1 MPEYVITLT
10 AIAIVGGLIL
20 GAIYFFYNSYRTE
33 TAALRADIKA
43 SDAKTDRTRMELDAK
58 IDSATDTLR
67 SEMNTGFVR
76 LDAKIDSETDTL
88 RSDMNAGFVRL
99 EAKIDSETDTLR
111 SDMNAGFARLD
122 AKIDSK
128 TDDLHAK
135 IDSKTDNLE
144 DKVEREISGL
154 RSDLGG
160 RIDTNTEKLSELA
173 TEVQVHLRTHHLMSE
188 IERITTPP
196 APRAEEEREL
206 EEEANQPS

>member
-43 SDAKTDRTRMELDAK
+43 
-58 IDSATDTLR
+58 
-67 SEMNTGFVR
+67 V
-76 LDAKIDSETDTL
+76 
-88 RSDMNAGFVRL
+88 
-99 EAKIDSETDTLR
+99 
-111 SDMNAGFARLD
+111 D

-135 IDSKTDNLE
+135 IDSKTDDLHAKIDSETDTLRSEMNAGFTRLDAKIDSKTDNLE
-144 DKVEREISGL
+144 DKVEREISSLRSDL

-160 RIDTNTEKLSELA
+160 RIDANTEKLSELA

>member
-43 SDAKTDRTRMELDAK
+43 ADAKTDRTRMELDAK
-58 IDSATDTLR
+58 TDTLR
-67 SEMNTGFVR
+67 SEM
-76 LDAKIDSETDTL
+76 S
-88 RSDMNAGFVRL
+88 
-99 EAKIDSETDTLR
+99 
-111 SDMNAGFARLD
+111 AGFARLD

-135 IDSKTDNLE
+135 IDAKTDSLE
-144 DKVEREISGL
+144 DTVEREISGL
-154 RSDLGG
+154 RSDMGGKIDHEIGSLRSDLGG
-160 RIDTNTEKLSELA
+160 RIDANTEKLSELA